1 MDTNKIRG
9 IILMSIGLGLA
20 PPSDLRA
27 VEVHTLKLAQPMV
40 IAGVY
45 LRAAAYDVHWELQ
58 GARATLTFSRKGHA
72 VATVQGE
79 WATFDRSVEDDTLY
93 FSKHPDGFLAVRALG
108 FASSN
113 KGIVFPLIRSRSH
126 ASRDTFVAGPFIRE
140 NWQHAPPV
148 PRVYR

>member
-58 GARATLTFSRKGHA
+58 GTHRAAADGA
-72 VATVQGE
+72 G
-79 WATFDRSVEDDTLY
+79 DRRHL
-93 FSKHPDGFLAVRALG
+93 
-108 FASSN
+108 
-113 KGIVFPLIRSRSH
+113 
-126 ASRDTFVAGPFIRE
+126 VAGRGHR
-140 NWQHAPPV
+140 HALPGGQGAGF
-148 PRVYR
+148 RQLQ

>member
-1 MDTNKIRG
+1 MGTNQIRG

-20 PPSDLRA
+20 PPSGLQA
-27 VEVHTLKLAQPMV
+27 LEVHTLNLARPMV
-40 IAGVY
+40 IAGVD
-45 LRAAAYDVHWELQ
+45 LRAAVYDVHWELQ
-58 GARATLTFSRKGHA
+58 GTRATVTFLRKGRA

-79 WATFDRSVEDDTLY
+79 CATLNRSAQGDTLY

-113 KGIVFPLIRSRSH
+113 KGIVFPLVRSH
-126 ASRDTFVAGPFIRE
+126 ARASRESFVAAPIIRE
-140 NWQHAPPV
+140 SWHLAPPV